1 MRTPLQRDFTMT
13 KDQKIHQKAT
23 DLITILILQVKT
35 LTDFSKASIFNIKN
49 LKNVFESIFF

>member
-35 LTDFSKASIFNIKN
+35 TDFSKASIFNIKN